1 MHVVVESWNYIIYSE
16 HRHKIESYCMLKIQ
30 GYSQLSELIPYLI
43 CFGLSHSTALKEACM
58 PSVQG

>member
-1 MHVVVESWNYIIYSE
+1 
-16 HRHKIESYCMLKIQ
+16 MLEIQ

-43 CFGLSHSTALKEACM
+43 CFCLSHSTALKEACM